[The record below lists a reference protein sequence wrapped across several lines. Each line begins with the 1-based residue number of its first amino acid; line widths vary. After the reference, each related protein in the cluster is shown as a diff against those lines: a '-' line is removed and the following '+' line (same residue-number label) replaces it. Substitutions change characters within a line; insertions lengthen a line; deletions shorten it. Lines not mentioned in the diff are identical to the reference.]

1 MSKVAR
7 SGSGGRGCWRGILF
21 VLLLICV
28 LGGATAV
35 LGERWL
41 NSIQNSGIDLAAAD
55 PELNPLRRLLLQNYL
70 IQHRDALSAP
80 AGEAGET
87 AFLIAPGATADQV
100 ARDLAA
106 AGLLG
111 DTELLLNYLR
121 YYGLDSRLQTGQFTL
136 HGDMTVPALAGTIT
150 EGSAQDVTLRF
161 LPGMRLEETAAYLDA
176 VQPGRID
183 ADEFLELARR
193 QRPFDLSRYPF
204 LNSLPAGVSL
214 EGYLFPD
221 SYVIAPNDTA
231 VELLDQMLQNFD
243 RQVTPAMR
251 QSYGAQGL
259 SLHEAVTIA
268 SVIERETFADEERP
282 RIASVYINRVM
293 ADIPLQA
300 DPTVQYAI
308 GYQADRDNWWKA
320 PLSLDDLRI
329 DHPYNTYLIPAL
341 PPGPIASP
349 GAASLQAV
357 AEPEQTDYL
366 FFVLDCNSEPPG
378 RHIFGRT
385 YEEHLANVARCR

>member
-1 MSKVAR
+1 MSKRAK
-7 SGSGGRGCWRGILF
+7 SGGGRGCWRGILF
-21 VLLLICV
+21 VLLLTCV
-28 LGGATAV
+28 LAAGTAV

-41 NSIQNSGIDLAAAD
+41 NSIQGSGIDLAAASPD
-55 PELNPLRRLLLQNYL
+55 LNPVRRLLLQNYL
-70 IQHRDALSAP
+70 IQHRDELTRP

-87 AFLIAPGATADQV
+87 AFAIAAGATANQV
-100 ARDLAA
+100 ASDLAA
-106 AGLLG
+106 AGLLQ

-136 HGDMTVPALAGTIT
+136 NGGMTVPALAGTIT
-150 EGSAQDVTLRF
+150 EGSAQDVALRF
-161 LPGMRLEETAAYLDA
+161 LPGMRLEETAAYLAA
-176 VQPGRID
+176 VRPGRID
-183 ADEFLELARR
+183 ADEFLALARR
-193 QRPFDLSRYPF
+193 QRPFDLGRYPF
-204 LNSLPAGVSL
+204 LNSLPAGASL

-221 SYVIAPNDTA
+221 SYMIAPNDTA
-231 VELLDQMLQNFD
+231 ADLLDQMLQNFD

-268 SVIERETFADEERP
+268 SVIERETFTDEERP

-308 GYQADRDNWWKA
+308 GYQADRDIWWKA

-349 GAASLQAV
+349 GAASLRAV
-357 AEPEQTDYL
+357 AGPEQTDYL
-366 FFVLDCNSEPPG
+366 FFVLDCHSEPPG
-378 RHIFGRT
+378 RHIFART
-385 YEEHLANVARCR
+385 YEEHLANVALCR